1 MGGEGGM
8 GPENC
13 YLEHDYL
20 QRPVMRLRDAEVR
33 RGFLWRKAT
42 RLVSCT
48 NKMYQETNFVCIAQ
62 IKDVVGLTTNH
73 FPGFYLPFF
82 LFSIKTYTYRNRFRY
97 KYSHCLNKYT
107 PYP

>member
-33 RGFLWRKAT
+33 RGFLWREAT

-48 NKMYQETNFVCIAQ
+48 NKMYQETTFCVYCAD
-62 IKDVVGLTTNH
+62 KRCGGVDDKSFSWLLSTL
-73 FPGFYLPFF
+73 LP
-82 LFSIKTYTYRNRFRY
+82 L
-97 KYSHCLNKYT
+97 LN
-107 PYP
+107 